1 MKRILWG
8 IAAAWLSLPAG
19 ATTLTG
25 VNLYG
30 TDATGAAHLD
40 PAYWSTSG
48 GGDGA
53 FVWDGSNWSNQV
65 RTPDLNYV
73 LTPGFYGLDAYG
85 EGHPDLA
92 FVAVNLYFNGNT
104 AGAPHISML
113 TVPNTG
119 IYDVNPAAT
128 NLNLPGSGNK
138 PSGQLW
144 FDDGVNRVD
153 VIGVWWFNTGVADV
167 VGPDE
172 VGQLVGSAH
181 TLDSFAHILLQ
192 VSPSQVSQTPEPA
205 SACLT
210 ISGLAGLLL
219 AARWTR
225 KQ

>member
-8 IAAAWLSLPAG
+8 IAVALLSLPAG

-48 GGDGA
+48 GGNGA
-53 FVWDGSNWSNQV
+53 FVWDASNWANIT

-73 LTPGFYGLDAYG
+73 LTPGFYGLDVYG
-85 EGHPDLA
+85 EEHPSPG
-92 FVAVNLYFNGNT
+92 FVAINLYFNGNT
-104 AGAPHISML
+104 GGSPQISML
-113 TVPNTG
+113 TVPDTG
-119 IYDVNPAAT
+119 IYDVNPAAA
-128 NLNLPGSGNK
+128 NLNLSGSADK
-138 PSGQLW
+138 PSGAMW

-172 VGQLVGSAH
+172 VGQLVGSGH

-192 VSPSQVSQTPEPA
+192 VSPSAVSQTPEPG
-205 SACLT
+205 SAWLT
-210 ISGLAGLLL
+210 VSGLAGLLL
-219 AARWTR
+219 AARRIR
-225 KQ
+225 K